1 MNNQMNNPSISLAT
15 TMKGQDKE
23 NVLQYIIQ
31 KVEKGTGE
39 SFKELKSKHA
49 EDKLFFLGLKYV
61 TTTKK
66 AFCEA
71 TGIPVEAGCR
81 YKRKLEKAGHLVQ
94 SVDDM
99 VCPFTKHMARL
110 ITTNPREFDRLRKT
124 NSKQLNL
131 FEA

>member
-1 MNNQMNNPSISLAT
+1 MNDQSNSPDRN
-15 TMKGQDKE
+15 KGWFKDRK

-31 KVEKGTGE
+31 RVEKGTGL
-39 SFKELKSKHA
+39 SLQELHEKYS
-49 EDKLFFLGLKYV
+49 EDKVFYQGLKHV

-71 TGIPVEAGCR
+71 MGIPVEAGCR

-99 VCPFTKHMARL
+99 VCPFTKHMAKL

-131 FEA
+131 FEV